1 MLGLYR
7 IGDVDERRRSP
18 KNRAVLARI
27 LSAALLGVEAVLVRV
42 EVDVASGLPAFMTVG
57 LPDSAVRESR
67 ERVRTS
73 IPNGGGPVSPP
84 PPAGKPPPARPP
96 PGGAGVR
103 PPPPPRP
110 P

>member
-1 MLGLYR
+1 MYHGRNTSYRASSYPNRHVDGRPRGL
-7 IGDVDERRRSP
+7 
-18 KNRAVLARI
+18 KNRLVLARI

-73 IPNGGGPVSPP
+73 IRERRRSTRGFTSPSRSR
-84 PPAGKPPPARPP
+84 GARPF
-96 PGGAGVR
+96 
-103 PPPPPRP
+103 
-110 P
+110 